1 MKKISEFAKL
11 CGTSSKTL
19 RFYEK
24 VGLLK
29 AAYTNSENGYRY
41 YDDEQ
46 YCQYKLITVF
56 KEIGFT
62 LDEIKN
68 DVLSADNT
76 RVLEILRKRE
86 AELQKLLKICGEQIA
101 YYEGKQK
108 NISNDGKRNV
118 ILQRYDT
125 ERKIVVSDGI
135 ATRAFDCPFDM
146 MDICTEVIRALFC
159 VPEYVNLSLSD
170 IPATK
175 EDQTV
180 LVQVLEGT
188 WEEILSADCDTLF
201 DDSAHISDI
210 STVLMAIK
218 SYKKTDIDDIQMIV
232 SKCLSPFSENCSALW
247 GTSFDYTDE
256 NQVKIYIIGIY

>member
-1 MKKISEFAKL
+1 MRKISEFAKL
-11 CGTSSKTL
+11 CGTSPKTL

-29 AAYTNSENGYRY
+29 ASYTNSENGYRY
-41 YDDEQ
+41 YNDEQ
-46 YCQYKLITVF
+46 ESQYKLITVF

-68 DVLSADNT
+68 KIIPADNM
-76 RVLEILRKRE
+76 RILEILQQKE
-86 AELQKLLKICGEQIA
+86 AELQKVLKICEEQIA

-108 NISNDGKRNV
+108 NISDDGKRSL

-135 ATRAFDCPFDM
+135 VTRTFICPYDR
-146 MDICTEVIRALFC
+146 MDICTEAIRELFC

-170 IPATK
+170 IPATE

-188 WEEILSADCDTLF
+188 REEILSADFGTLF

-218 SYKKTDIDDIQMIV
+218 FYKKTDIDDIQMIV
-232 SKCLSPFSENCSALW
+232 SKCLSPFSENCPALW